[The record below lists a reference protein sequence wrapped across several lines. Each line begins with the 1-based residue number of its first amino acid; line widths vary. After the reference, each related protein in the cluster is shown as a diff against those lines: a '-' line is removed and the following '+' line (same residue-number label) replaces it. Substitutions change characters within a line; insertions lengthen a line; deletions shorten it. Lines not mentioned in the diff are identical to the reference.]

1 MRGWLARGVDAA
13 RLATNRSD
21 LWLPGAVVAFAGGGW
36 IVLLITVA
44 PPVGTG
50 DAASFG
56 LRLAASPWWP
66 WNVVVLVVAV
76 LSGLLTLLVG
86 IAFGEVAML
95 LALAD
100 PAGTLPRTV
109 PRAMAV
115 LLAASLPVL
124 AVVLFLLWRVGPA
137 LVDAIAGQRLLAVA
151 WPFVVLVGVL
161 VVVAQVFGA
170 TGLRLRGG
178 STLVAIRRRGGR
190 LLAQAIVTFAA
201 FLLGQLL
208 TAALLDLL
216 WQPLAARLADGGL
229 AQLTT
234 ALLLLGFVWIWLVLV
249 VLAGI
254 GQAWT
259 SAWWNAE
266 LVEEEPS

>member
-1 MRGWLARGVDAA
+1 MRGWLVRGVDAA

-21 LWLPGAVVAFAGGGW
+21 LWLPGAVVAFAGAGW
-36 IVLLITVA
+36 VVLLVTVA
-44 PPVGTG
+44 PPLGTG

-66 WNVVVLVVAV
+66 WNVVILVAAV
-76 LSGLLTLLVG
+76 FSGLLTLLVG

-100 PAGTLPRTV
+100 PAGPLPRTV

-115 LLAASLPVL
+115 LLGAALPVL
-124 AVVLFLLWRVGPA
+124 AGVLLILWRVGPA

-151 WPFVVLVGVL
+151 WPFVVLIGVIA
-161 VVVAQVFGA
+161 VVAQAFGA
-170 TGLRLRGG
+170 TGLRLPGR
-178 STLVAIRRRGGR
+178 STLQAIRQRGGR
-190 LLAQAIVTFAA
+190 LVLQAVATFAA
-201 FLLGQLL
+201 FLAGQLL
-208 TAALLDLL
+208 TAAILSLL
-216 WQPLAARLADGGL
+216 WQPLAARLADGGP

-259 SAWWNAE
+259 SAWWSAE
-266 LVEEEPS
+266 LAEEELS

>member
-1 MRGWLARGVDAA
+1 
-13 RLATNRSD
+13 
-21 LWLPGAVVAFAGGGW
+21 
-36 IVLLITVA
+36 
-44 PPVGTG
+44 
-50 DAASFG
+50 
-56 LRLAASPWWP
+56 
-66 WNVVVLVVAV
+66 
-76 LSGLLTLLVG
+76 
-86 IAFGEVAML
+86 
-95 LALAD
+95 
-100 PAGTLPRTV
+100 
-109 PRAMAV
+109 
-115 LLAASLPVL
+115 
-124 AVVLFLLWRVGPA
+124 
-137 LVDAIAGQRLLAVA
+137 
-151 WPFVVLVGVL
+151 
-161 VVVAQVFGA
+161 
-170 TGLRLRGG
+170 
-178 STLVAIRRRGGR
+178 
-190 LLAQAIVTFAA
+190 LAQAIVTFAA